1 MDAYNKL
8 LNEINI
14 ILNEEDVEF
23 NDNQIS
29 LYDLYNIVNS
39 HFEDLRDLY
48 SSKILFI
55 HNEPFHIK
63 AYKKYVFTIRKECL
77 ELSIYFQ
84 EFLTEGFRI
93 SKDRESNNI
102 YINKLGAPEKKINN
116 FMKKHY
122 DEIMSVFQ
130 MLEKYEEN
138 KNYEMND
145 FSHKNYSFKLF
156 TFYDGDVTLNIFFND
171 NYNNRNNM
179 KEVFNRQYYGKDKLS
194 DLVQNYKFEMA
205 KKVPVTIDTLPPAI
219 IKMIEKKKQKS
230 KTMRFGCVVK

>member
-63 AYKKYVFTIRKECL
+63 A
-77 ELSIYFQ
+77 
-84 EFLTEGFRI
+84 
-93 SKDRESNNI
+93 
-102 YINKLGAPEKKINN
+102 
-116 FMKKHY
+116 
-122 DEIMSVFQ
+122 
-130 MLEKYEEN
+130 
-138 KNYEMND
+138 
-145 FSHKNYSFKLF
+145 
-156 TFYDGDVTLNIFFND
+156 
-171 NYNNRNNM
+171 
-179 KEVFNRQYYGKDKLS
+179 
-194 DLVQNYKFEMA
+194 
-205 KKVPVTIDTLPPAI
+205 
-219 IKMIEKKKQKS
+219 
-230 KTMRFGCVVK
+230 